1 MNKLFYTVFAS
12 ITLLFGCKKSNNESV
27 KYYYNYFPL
36 DVGAW
41 IEYEVVDI
49 IHSQLGSDT
58 AEYQLKE
65 IAAEE
70 FLDNEGRLTYRIE
83 RYWRDG

>member
-12 ITLLFGCKKSNNESV
+12 IILLFGCKKSNNETV

-41 IEYEVVDI
+41 IEYDVVDI
-49 IHSQLGSDT
+49 IHSQSGSDT